1 MMKGKKILQIL
12 KNKLALS
19 FQMLQKKYAVLQET
33 AENQKNNYLNL
44 LKEHEDWKLLLI
56 QNNPVLRQ
64 ICLDEVIHELE
75 EKEWEAFEKNFNLM
89 YPFFILKLKQAC
101 PEILKIEIRTCCLVK
116 LKMRTKRIAG
126 LLGQRENTVSKR
138 KKDILKKYFC
148 DSKAQSL
155 DEVFL
160 NEL

>member
-1 MMKGKKILQIL
+1 MKEKKILQIL

-19 FQMLQKKYAVLQET
+19 FQMLQKKYVVLQET

-44 LKEHEDWKLLLI
+44 LKEHEDWKLVLI

-89 YPFFILKLKQAC
+89 YPFFIFKLKQAC
-101 PEILKIEIRTCCLVK
+101 PEILKIEIWTCCLVK
-116 LKMRTKRIAG
+116 LKMRTKRIAS
-126 LLGQRENTVSKR
+126 LLGQRENTISKR

-160 NEL
+160 NEF